1 MIDREKVLKG
11 LECCSMNGNG
21 CRQCPYN
28 KDCDEMPDYG
38 NAHLCSDAMEL
49 LKEQQETIAS
59 LQSTICKL
67 NAALAEQPED
77 KELHL
82 DDLDAL
88 VNMIAIKA
96 KAEGRFFSPYEVGL
110 ALVQRG
116 QHDDRFKWGEVIKYS
131 PSEVEQILNE
141 VKQDAD
147 GA

>member
-1 MIDREKVLKG
+1 MDEKESIIKKCQECIDSGKPA
-11 LECCSMNGNG
+11 M
-21 CRQCPYN
+21 
-28 KDCDEMPDYG
+28 DY
-38 NAHLCSDAMEL
+38 SFYYRVIEL
-49 LKEQQETIAS
+49 LK
-59 LQSTICKL
+59 
-67 NAALAEQPED
+67 QPID

-116 QHDDRFKWGEVIKYS
+116 QHDERFKWGEVIKYS

-141 VKQDAD
+141 VMQNENIS
-147 GA
+147 

>member
-1 MIDREKVLKG
+1 MSELEKVIMG
-11 LECCSMNGNG
+11 LECCRMNGKG

-28 KDCDEMPDYG
+28 KECDVMPDFG
-38 NAHLCSDAMEL
+38 NAQLCSDALEL
-49 LKEQQETIAS
+49 LK
-59 LQSTICKL
+59 
-67 NAALAEQPED
+67 QPVD

-116 QHDDRFKWGEVIKYS
+116 QHDERFKWGEVIKYS

-141 VKQDAD
+141 VSQDD
-147 GA
+147 RS

>member
-1 MIDREKVLKG
+1 MIDKEKVLTG

-28 KDCDEMPDYG
+28 KECDEMPDFG
-38 NAHLCSDAMEL
+38 NAHLCSDALEL
-49 LKEQQETIAS
+49 LK
-59 LQSTICKL
+59 
-67 NAALAEQPED
+67 QPVD

-82 DDLDAL
+82 DDLDVL

-116 QHDDRFKWGEVIKYS
+116 QHDERFKWGEVIKYS

-141 VKQDAD
+141 VINDARKNS
-147 GA
+147 

>member
-1 MIDREKVLKG
+1 MIDKEKVLTG

-28 KDCDEMPDYG
+28 KECDVMPDFG
-38 NAHLCSDAMEL
+38 NAQLCSDALEL
-49 LKEQQETIAS
+49 LK
-59 LQSTICKL
+59 
-67 NAALAEQPED
+67 QPED

-82 DDLDAL
+82 DDLDML

-110 ALVQRG
+110 ALVAHG
-116 QHDDRFKWGEVIKYS
+116 QHDERFQWGEVIKYS

-141 VKQDAD
+141 VSQD
-147 GA
+147 GET

>member
-1 MIDREKVLKG
+1 MIDKEKVLTG
-11 LECCSMNGNG
+11 LECCSMNGKG

-28 KDCDEMPDYG
+28 KECDVMPDFG
-38 NAHLCSDAMEL
+38 NAQLCSDALEL
-49 LKEQQETIAS
+49 LK
-59 LQSTICKL
+59 
-67 NAALAEQPED
+67 QPED

-82 DDLDAL
+82 ADLDAL

-116 QHDDRFKWGEVIKYS
+116 QHDERFKWGEVIKYS

-141 VKQDAD
+141 VSQDAD
-147 GA
+147 N